1 MMKYEQ
7 IYEIMTTYIISNKY
21 SMNISDGMKIIT

>member
-7 IYEIMTTYIISNKY
+7 IYEIMTTYIIYNKY
-21 SMNISDGMKIIT
+21 SMNISDGMKIIK